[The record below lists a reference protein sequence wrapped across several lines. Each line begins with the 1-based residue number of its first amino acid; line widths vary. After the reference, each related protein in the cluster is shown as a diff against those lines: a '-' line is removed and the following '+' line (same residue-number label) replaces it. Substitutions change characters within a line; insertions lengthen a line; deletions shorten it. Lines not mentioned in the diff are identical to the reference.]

1 MQDLCSGLYFL
12 FPVPPM
18 LNECLECLESRR
30 PALTYE
36 VIVVS
41 DGSRDGTAEVAREYT
56 KKHGPDTV
64 RVLEL
69 GTNRGKGGAIRLVR
83 LY

>member
-1 MQDLCSGLYFL
+1 
-12 FPVPPM
+12 M
-18 LNECLECLESRR
+18 LGECLEWLESRR

-41 DGSRDGTAEVAREYT
+41 DGSQDGTADVAREYT

-69 GTNRGKGGAIRLVR
+69 ETNRGKGGAIRLVR
-83 LY
+83 CMLR

>member
-1 MQDLCSGLYFL
+1 
-12 FPVPPM
+12 M
-18 LNECLECLESRR
+18 LDECLECLEPRR

-41 DGSRDGTAEVAREYT
+41 DGSRDSTAEVAREYT

-69 GTNRGKGGAIRLVR
+69 ETNRGKGGAIRLVR
-83 LY
+83 CMLR

>member
-1 MQDLCSGLYFL
+1 
-12 FPVPPM
+12 M
-18 LNECLECLESRR
+18 LDECLKFLESLR
-30 PALTYE
+30 PALRYE
-36 VIVVS
+36 VIIVS

-69 GTNRGKGGAIRLVR
+69 ETNRGKGGAIKLVR
-83 LY
+83 CMISGQVYCL

>member
-1 MQDLCSGLYFL
+1 
-12 FPVPPM
+12 M
-18 LNECLECLESRR
+18 LGECLEWLESRR

-41 DGSRDGTAEVAREYT
+41 DGSQDGTADVAREYT

-69 GTNRGKGGAIRLVR
+69 ETYRGKGGAIRLVR
-83 LY
+83 CMLR